1 MVGVGGVAATAV
13 VVGGGCTVSAGVG
26 AAGAVAAG
34 GGGGTVAT
42 GAGVFAG
49 GAAVIAVLVGAAALW
64 GFSGRTTNI
73 STATVAAAE
82 TSVAASRS
90 QTRVPDSSL
99 SSAGIAGAAT
109 GGATARASFSASSGP
124 RPDWTESAMGWSAKP
139 GSMTGLELGADGYAG
154 LAGVSGAPT
163 TGVTRDP
170 YSSGGNEISVLRT
183 EMTGPEF
190 TGIKG
195 SGALGAPFGLET
207 GPYTRAFGFPR
218 GADIGPGVD
227 ARAGGGAGFGSAPRF
242 APGGFAFLWVLG
254 GASPRLGSACSD
266 FTYRRVGVS
275 GGASSSS

>member
-1 MVGVGGVAATAV
+1 VGGVAATAV
-13 VVGGGCTVSAGVG
+13 GVGGCSTGVV
-26 AAGAVAAG
+26 AAGAVAA
-34 GGGGTVAT
+34 GGGTVAT

-49 GAAVIAVLVGAAALW
+49 GAAVIAVLVGAAALS

-90 QTRVPDSSL
+90 QMRVPDPSF
-99 SSAGIAGAAT
+99 SSAGIAGGAT
-109 GGATARASFSASSGP
+109 GGATARAPFSGSSGP
-124 RPDWTESAMGWSAKP
+124 RTDSVESAMGWSPKP
-139 GSMTGLELGADGYAG
+139 GSMMGLELGADGYAG

-170 YSSGGNEISVLRT
+170 YSSGGREISVLRT

-218 GADIGPGVD
+218 GADIGPGAD
-227 ARAGGGAGFGSAPRF
+227 ARAGGGAGFGSAPLF
-242 APGGFAFLWVLG
+242 GGVAFLCVLG
-254 GASPRLGSACSD
+254 GGSPRLGSACSD

-275 GGASSSS
+275 GGASSSVS